1 MPSHKPTL
9 TRRQQEIYE
18 FLCANAHSFAHPPT
32 LDELAATLGL
42 KSRGSLHKQI
52 QALIDAGLIEPMN
65 RTRRGIRLTSN
76 AAGSASAQSISGA
89 QDAQNIPGT
98 QGSTLPMLGRIAA
111 GRPIQA
117 IEDDQRIDVPANLKS
132 GDNCFVLQV
141 QGDSMIE
148 DGIFDGDW
156 IVVEPRQ
163 QASNGAMVVAMVDG
177 SEATVKRLLQ
187 RPGEIVLIPANS
199 AMAPIHL
206 APDRVQIQG
215 VVVGQMRSYR

>member
-1 MPSHKPTL
+1 MPLRKPNL
-9 TRRQQEIYE
+9 TRRQQEIHE
-18 FLCANAHSFAHPPT
+18 FLCENAHGFAHPPT

-65 RTRRGIRLTSN
+65 RTRRGIRLTSY
-76 AAGSASAQSISGA
+76 APDPASTPS
-89 QDAQNIPGT
+89 
-98 QGSTLPMLGRIAA
+98 STLPMLGRIAA

-156 IVVEPRQ
+156 IVVEPCQ

-187 RPGEIVLIPANS
+187 RPGEVVLIPANS